1 MKISKSMLNK
11 IIMEAIDPDDPSN
24 PENYEIK
31 FSKDAK
37 NYELIQFSSGETLM
51 DYIHELKI
59 DATDIDKFFKFIDEG
74 LDKEEA
80 IDTILIEK
88 FNLSDDDIEKFAY
101 LTTELGWGRM
111 LAISKIVDGEEFEE
125 FDSENDDSIEDNALS
140 GEQKYDLESLIRYY
154 DLSREE
160 IKEVNNML
168 EQGMSLEDAIDV
180 IGDRIDLK
188 DLF

>member
-11 IIMEAIDPDDPSN
+11 IIMEAIDPDEPSN

-37 NYELIQFSSGETLM
+37 NYELLQFSSGETLM
-51 DYIHELKI
+51 DYIYELKI
-59 DATDIDKFFKFIDEG
+59 DATDIDNFFKFIDEG

-88 FNLSDDDIEKFAY
+88 FNLSDGDIEKFAY
-101 LTTELGWGRM
+101 LTAKLGWGRM
-111 LAISKIVDGEEFEE
+111 PAISKIVDGEE
-125 FDSENDDSIEDNALS
+125 FDSENDDSIEDNDLS
-140 GEQKYDLESLIRYY
+140 GEQIYTLVSLIRYY
-154 DLSREE
+154 NLSHEE
-160 IKEVNNML
+160 IEEVNNML

-180 IGDRIDLK
+180 IGDRIDIG